1 MKKEKINLFG
11 LNIDNVT
18 ARGALARISR
28 SLDGGKQTVVFTP
41 NLQML
46 DAARKSKKTRKMLN
60 SADLL
65 LPDGSSLL
73 LISKLLGKGLSA
85 VTPGIEFGEELLY
98 LAARRGLRVFLL
110 GGQRSVAPLAAKM
123 LKCRIKNL
131 CICGTHH
138 GYIEN
143 VGQKDALIKKI
154 NESRADI
161 LLVCMGFPRQER
173 FISQSREKLSAVR
186 VIAAL
191 GGSLDVWSG
200 RVRRAPRIFRNAH
213 AEWLWRIAR
222 EPKRLPNF
230 LSSLSTLGVATLCAV
245 EKSCKFFSNRSP
257 IGLKSNKNAYNQTER
272 I

>member
-18 ARGALARISR
+18 VRDALARVR
-28 SLDGGKQTVVFTP
+28 RLLDGGGQTVVFTP

-46 DAARKSKKTRKMLN
+46 DAARKSKAVRKMLN
-60 SADLL
+60 RADLL

-73 LISKLLGKGLSA
+73 LISKMLGKGLSS
-85 VTPGIEFGEELLY
+85 VTPGIEFGEALLS

-110 GGQRSVAPLAAKM
+110 GGQRGVAPLAAKM
-123 LKCRIKNL
+123 LKKKLKNL

-138 GYIEN
+138 GYIEK

-173 FISQSREKLSAVR
+173 FILQNKASLSGVK
-186 VIAAL
+186 VFAAL

-200 RVRRAPRIFRNAH
+200 EVRRAPKIFRQAH

-222 EPKRLPNF
+222 EPSRMPRF
-230 LSSLSTLGVATLCAV
+230 FSSLSTLGVAYLYAV
-245 EKSCKFFSNRSP
+245 GRPSQNFSNSASV
-257 IGLKSNKNAYNQTER
+257 GLKSRRGAYNQTER